1 MSRRAR
7 YEAYAKAMAKWEK
20 KRSSPKSVLKKLQEY
35 KDQNVVISVPVGGNE
50 DGK

>member
-7 YEAYAKAMAKWEK
+7 YEAYAKAMEKWEK
-20 KRSSPKSVLKKLQEY
+20 KRSSPKSVLRKLQEY
-35 KDQNVVISVPVGGNE
+35 KEQNVVISVPIGETE